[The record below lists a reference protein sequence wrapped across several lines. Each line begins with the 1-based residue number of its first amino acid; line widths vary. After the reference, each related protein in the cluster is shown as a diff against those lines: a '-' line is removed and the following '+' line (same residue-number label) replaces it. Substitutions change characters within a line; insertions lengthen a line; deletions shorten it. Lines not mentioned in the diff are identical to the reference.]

1 MHSNKLISTLVL
13 CLRDY
18 AEYLAIR
25 KAVPHYYK
33 KGRSMNEQ
41 QDPTASTGKWMV
53 ALTWIC
59 GFGLLVFIF
68 SDLLEKQIN
77 PNSEPTSERIGSQTE
92 VRLKQNRQG
101 HYVTTGYINGEEVV
115 FLVDTGATDVAVP
128 AHLANKLQ
136 LKAGREGLASTANGV
151 VRVAESTIETLRI
164 GKIVVRDVKANLNP
178 GMQDD
183 HILLGM
189 SVLRQLEFTQRGEW
203 LILRTL

>member
-1 MHSNKLISTLVL
+1 MS
-13 CLRDY
+13 
-18 AEYLAIR
+18 
-25 KAVPHYYK
+25 
-33 KGRSMNEQ
+33 EQ
-41 QDPTASTGKWMV
+41 QDPTTSTGKWMV
-53 ALTWIC
+53 ALAWIC
-59 GFGLLVFIF
+59 GFGLLVFVF

-77 PNSEPTSERIGSQTE
+77 PNSEPASERIGSQTE

-128 AHLANKLQ
+128 AHLANRLQ
-136 LKAGREGLASTANGV
+136 LRAGRQGFASTANGV
-151 VRVAESTIETLRI
+151 VRVAESTIDTLRI
-164 GKIVVRDVKANLNP
+164 GEIVVRDVKANLNP

-189 SVLRQLEFTQRGEW
+189 SVLRQLEFTQRGDW